1 LLILEK
7 IIFIG
12 VGSNLGD
19 KRKNINR
26 ALELLTGSSEVIF
39 TKRSSFYQTDPVGY
53 KEQDWFLNMVVEI
66 ATSLTPWELLNRL
79 MAIEN
84 EMGRQR
90 EIHWGPRIIDLDILL
105 YGQLKINS
113 PDLQVPHPRLEER
126 AFVVVP
132 LAEISPGLL
141 LPSGRK
147 VSDLADQLS
156 KSQKICRSEY

>member
-1 LLILEK
+1 MEK